1 MPRWAGS
8 CQSRGGEET
17 EAGLADRTATETKTQ
32 LGLQLLLKWNM
43 PLA

>member
-1 MPRWAGS
+1 MPCWVGS

-17 EAGLADRTATETKTQ
+17 DAGLAARTATETKTQ